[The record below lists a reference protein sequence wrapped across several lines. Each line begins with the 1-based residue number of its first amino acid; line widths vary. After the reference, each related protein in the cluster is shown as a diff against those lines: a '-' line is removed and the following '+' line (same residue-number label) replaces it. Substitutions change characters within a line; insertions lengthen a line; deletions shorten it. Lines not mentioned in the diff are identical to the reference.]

1 MKKLLTLILLL
12 VTFTTFSQ
20 NVTVSIENIKV
31 DGTTMAKT
39 SIPSKSWARRLAET
53 VVCNLTQPNSNLN
66 I

>member
-31 DGTTMAKT
+31 DGT
-39 SIPSKSWARRLAET
+39 
-53 VVCNLTQPNSNLN
+53 NSE
-66 I
+66 